1 MFYSFRVPKP
11 LTVSIQ
17 GIDIAKDSFQVALL
31 QEDKQ
36 YNRTFRNEAKGF
48 AQMDKWLGKL

>member
-1 MFYSFRVPKP
+1 MT
-11 LTVSIQ
+11 LSIQ

-36 YNRTFRNEAKGF
+36 YNRTFRNEPRAF
-48 AQMDKWLGKL
+48 AQLDK

>member
-1 MFYSFRVPKP
+1 MT
-11 LTVSIQ
+11 LSIQ

-36 YNRTFRNEAKGF
+36 YNRTFRNEARGF
-48 AQMDKWLGKL
+48 AQLDK